1 MKRNFKL
8 ALIIL
13 RSILLFIL
21 IWGGT
26 ITIVK
31 NIHKVA
37 LVEEFKNR
45 AVYQEDISTAS
56 TKYYKIESD
65 ETTSTFTKSGN
76 SIYPGNESDIIVTT
90 EALLGPELVRGTISF
105 LVGGHAAY
113 VNGTYGDYNLSQTGK
128 GTTTIEATGLNE
140 GENLSAVFN
149 SSYWIDS
156 STYKEVIGLR
166 VKMTDAERREVNS
179 MCASLIGDP
188 YNFSFVFDT
197 INKSYCSDIMY
208 KAYRKIGKNL
218 NKDGFATTI
227 FDLISSDD
235 TYISYYH
242 VFKDGVKY
250 IYYLG

>member
-1 MKRNFKL
+1 MKRKFKI

-37 LVEEFKNR
+37 LVEDFKSK
-45 AVYQEDISTAS
+45 AVYEEDISTAS
-56 TKYYKIESD
+56 TKFYKISSD
-65 ETTSTFTKSGN
+65 EVNPTFSKSGKTV
-76 SIYPGNESDIIVTT
+76 YPGNESDILVTT
-90 EALLGPELVRGTISF
+90 EALVGPEVVRGTVSF

-113 VNGTYGDYNLSQTGK
+113 INGNYGDYKLPYISAN
-128 GTTTIEATGLNE
+128 TTSIEATGLNE
-140 GENLSAVFN
+140 GENLSAIF
-149 SSYWIDS
+149 STDYWIDDN
-156 STYKEVIGLR
+156 TYKEVIGLR
-166 VKMTDAERREVNS
+166 VKMTDEQRREVNS
-179 MCASLIGDP
+179 VAASLVGDP

-197 INKSYCSDIMY
+197 INNSYCSDIMS
-208 KAYRKIGKNL
+208 KAYRKVGINL

-227 FDLISSDD
+227 FDLICSSDC
-235 TYISYYH
+235 YISYYH
-242 VFKDGVKY
+242 VYKDGVKH